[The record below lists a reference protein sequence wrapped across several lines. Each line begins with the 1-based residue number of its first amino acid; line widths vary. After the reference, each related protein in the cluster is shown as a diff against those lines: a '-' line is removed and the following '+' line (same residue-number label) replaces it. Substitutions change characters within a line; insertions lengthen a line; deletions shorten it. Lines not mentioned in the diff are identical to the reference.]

1 MTMMNVIFSYQ
12 GSELIGIA
20 AGESG
25 KPEEN
30 IPKAIRNVLFRII
43 VFYISSII
51 ILSAIFPSSELGLL
65 ESPFVTLMKIA
76 GIPYAAGIMNFIIL
90 TAILSVGN

>member
-1 MTMMNVIFSYQ
+1 MNVIFSYQ

-20 AGESG
+20 AGESE

-65 ESPFVTLMKIA
+65 ESP
-76 GIPYAAGIMNFIIL
+76 
-90 TAILSVGN
+90 LSL